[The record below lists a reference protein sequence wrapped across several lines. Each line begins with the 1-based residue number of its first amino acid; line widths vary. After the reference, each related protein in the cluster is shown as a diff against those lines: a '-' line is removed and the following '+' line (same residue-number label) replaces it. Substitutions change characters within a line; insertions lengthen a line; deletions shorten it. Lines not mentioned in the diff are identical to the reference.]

1 MKTTARPL
9 ILLPLLCMP
18 VVQIGL
24 QGCLHRFTTLSLTT
38 QGWLAGVGALAVG
51 LLLSAVVER
60 IRQRR
65 GIKPLRQLASA
76 IRQRTV
82 NQQLHKPLDVAPG
95 TLTAELVD
103 EINRMLRLVEQNRQ
117 RQQERIE
124 ALQHQLAARSD
135 TLQVEIN
142 ARKSAQE
149 KLQTLARELDNRNR
163 QLEASLRASQSADK
177 AKAEFLANMSHE
189 IRTPLNA
196 VLGVASLLDRSPLN
210 ERQRQQL
217 GMIFESGKA
226 LLAILS
232 DIMDYV
238 RIEAG
243 EIALDAFPF
252 NLDELIQAIMNR
264 HREEALARGL
274 HYEYSYAPGL
284 PKLYLGDGARLQQ
297 LVNNIVDNAIKFT
310 HEGFVEVQ
318 VSGVAL
324 QNRTYLICIDIQDTG
339 IGIADDVRENLFKVF
354 SQGDG
359 SSTRAYGGSG
369 LGLAISSRLL
379 RLMQGSLSLQTEVGA
394 GSLFRI
400 ELPLTLYQD
409 LAITEAALSTADD
422 DVNPWVHSS

>member
-1 MKTTARPL
+1 MKATARPL
-9 ILLPLLCMP
+9 ILLPLLCVP
-18 VVQIGL
+18 LLQIIL
-24 QGCLHRFTTLSLTT
+24 QWCLNRFTSLPTLA
-38 QGWLAGVGALAVG
+38 QWWLAGVVALAAG
-51 LLLSAVVER
+51 LLLLTVVER

-65 GIKPLRQLASA
+65 AAKPLRQLAGA

-82 NQQLHKPLDVAPG
+82 NQQFHKPLEVAPG
-95 TLTAELVD
+95 TQTAELVD
-103 EINRMLRLVEQNRQ
+103 EINRLLRLVHQLRQ
-117 RQQERIE
+117 DQQQQISELQQLADTRSE
-124 ALQHQLAARSD
+124 ALQ
-135 TLQVEIN
+135 VEFN
-142 ARKSAQE
+142 SRKSAQE

-226 LLAILS
+226 LLSILS

-252 NLDELIQAIMNR
+252 NLDGLMQDIMNR

-297 LVNNIVDNAIKFT
+297 LVNNIIDNAIKFT

-324 QNRTYLICIDIQDTG
+324 QNRTYLICIDVQDTG
-339 IGIADDVRENLFKVF
+339 IGIPEDMQENLFKVF
-354 SQGDG
+354 SQGDS

-379 RLMQGSLSLQTEVGA
+379 RMMQGSLSLQTEVGA

-409 LAITEAALSTADD
+409 VAITEVALSSTRD
-422 DVNPWVHSS
+422 

>member
-1 MKTTARPL
+1 MGTFPRLL
-9 ILLPLLCMP
+9 ILLPVVSTPLLQIALQLLLYDNTGLP
-18 VVQIGL
+18 VTLQWCLTGL
-24 QGCLHRFTTLSLTT
+24 IAMM
-38 QGWLAGVGALAVG
+38 AGVGMA
-51 LLLSAVVER
+51 LLLEQFR
-60 IRQRR
+60 
-65 GIKPLRQLASA
+65 LRQASTPLQQLAGM

-82 NQQLHKPLDVAPG
+82 NQQFDLPLHCADETVSELTDELNRLLALVAQRLG
-95 TLTAELVD
+95 QQQEQ
-103 EINRMLRLVEQNRQ
+103 IGQGQQLVESHV
-117 RQQERIE
+117 E
-124 ALQHQLAARSD
+124 ALRMEMEAHK
-135 TLQVEIN
+135 TT
-142 ARKSAQE
+142 QE
-149 KLQTLARELDNRNR
+149 KLQALARELDSRNR

-177 AKAEFLANMSHE
+177 TKAEFLANMSHE

-196 VLGVASLLDRSPLN
+196 VLGVASLLERSPLN

-243 EIALDAFPF
+243 EIALDEFPF
-252 NLDELIQAIMNR
+252 NLHELMQGIMKR
-264 HREEALARGL
+264 YREEALARGL
-274 HYEYSYAPGL
+274 QFEYSYGSGL
-284 PKLYLGDGARLQQ
+284 PRLYLGDGARLQQ
-297 LVNNIVDNAIKFT
+297 LVTNIIDNAIKFT

-318 VSGVAL
+318 VSGVAV
-324 QNRTYLICIDIQDTG
+324 QNRTYLVCIDVQDSG
-339 IGIADDVRENLFKVF
+339 IGIADEIRENLFKVF

-379 RLMQGSLSLQTEVGA
+379 RLMQGSLSLQTEPGA

-409 LAITEAALSTADD
+409 VALPG
-422 DVNPWVHSS
+422 DVLERDVKMNLVR